1 MLAIQLQIRGLYYY
15 LYVSTTLLAI
25 TERSIHTE
33 NQKYVFGLVTWKTL
47 VSFIYTFILGVDTQ
61 VVETVN
67 VENTSWELI

>member
-47 VSFIYTFILGVDTQ
+47 VSFIYTVLF
-61 VVETVN
+61 
-67 VENTSWELI
+67 